1 MFNAFKHLDRQNN
14 RGMTLVELM
23 IVVAIVGILASIGGV
38 AFLRQ
43 VKRAKISKME
53 AHTMN
58 LANGQEQLRS
68 NHGVYLPAPPAVA
81 PIVAT
86 RNSDDATK
94 RKLGNLLN
102 FKLDDLD
109 PGMTVHLVAGDAG
122 ASCNSGAPGACA
134 SVDTTSSNWYMV
146 AVEMD
151 LDGKGG
157 TNTIVV
163 RSSNNK
169 NTIILNEGQ

>member
-86 RNSDDATK
+86 RDSDSDTK

-109 PGMTVHLVAGDAG
+109 PGMTIHLVTGEANIT
-122 ASCNSGAPGACA
+122 CNQGPTGACG
-134 SVDTTSSNWYMV
+134 SVGTPTSNWYMV

-151 LDGKGG
+151 MDGKGAP
-157 TNTIVV
+157 NTIVV

-169 NTIILNEGQ
+169 NVNILNEGQ